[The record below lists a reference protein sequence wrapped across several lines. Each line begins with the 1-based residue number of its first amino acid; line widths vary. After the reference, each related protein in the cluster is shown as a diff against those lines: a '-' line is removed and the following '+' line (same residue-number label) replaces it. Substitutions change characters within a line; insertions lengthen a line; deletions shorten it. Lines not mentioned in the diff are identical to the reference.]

1 MQPISTTN
9 LYELRYFLT
18 ERDTH
23 PAHFLRGCE
32 VALWPNKQSQEAA
45 KNLPQIYPFR
55 RYMTCSK
62 MPVRSTISEDSSH
75 LRCLF
80 LLRSLSPSPSLSEPD
95 KLLEEKHCQQALEF
109 SEALILLSQ
118 ERVSYRST
126 SPGALRGKKSPLC
139 FHFLSLY

>member
-32 VALWPNKQSQEAA
+32 VALWPNKQSQETA

-80 LLRSLSPSPSLSEPD
+80 LLRSLSPSLPLSLS
-95 KLLEEKHCQQALEF
+95 LRTRQAF
-109 SEALILLSQ
+109 GGEALPASLGVFRSSNSSLS
-118 ERVSYRST
+118 RT
-126 SPGALRGKKSPLC
+126 SELQINIAWCTSW
-139 FHFLSLY
+139 